1 MDHLKGLPFFKIVNL
16 SARIYYMNSTKILW
30 VDDEIELLKPHFLF
44 LKSKGYH
51 TTPCNNGQDAL
62 LLLKN
67 QTFDVVLLDEN
78 MPGLGGLETLNEI
91 KLRFPSL
98 PVIMITKNEEEKI
111 MEEAIGA
118 KISDYLIKPVNPNQ
132 ILLALKKLFEHKN
145 LIAEKTITNY
155 QQAFQK
161 ISLSLNELESHQDWS
176 DFYIKMLYWEMEL
189 EGLDDLAMLEIF
201 QNQMKEAN
209 RLFARYI
216 EKNYEDWILNNT
228 GPLMSNRIL
237 KEKLFPILKNESGKT
252 TLMLV
257 IDNLRFDQWKM
268 IAPIIE
274 NHYQN
279 EDEISYFSILPTA
292 THYARNAI
300 FSGMMPL
307 EMQKKYPQLW
317 VNENEDGGKNLKEA
331 EFLKAQ
337 LHTNGI
343 DSRFSYFK
351 ITNLKAGKE
360 LIKSLI
366 NHQKDDLVVV
376 VYNFVDMISHAKT
389 EMEIIKEL
397 SSDNKAFRSLT
408 RSWFNNSPLLEII
421 QKAKSLGFNLILTT
435 DHGTINVDQPI
446 EIKGNREISM
456 NLRYKTGQSLSF
468 PSKSVLEVNDPK
480 KIQLPAPNLN
490 SKFIFARENQYF
502 VYQNNFNHFAN
513 HFRNTFQHG
522 GISMEEMIIPFVVMR
537 PR

>member
-1 MDHLKGLPFFKIVNL
+1 MTSI
-16 SARIYYMNSTKILW
+16 KILW
-30 VDDEIELLKPHFLF
+30 VDDEIELLKSHFLF
-44 LKSKGYH
+44 LEGKGYH
-51 TTPCNNGQDAL
+51 TTACNNGQDAL
-62 LLLKN
+62 LVL
-67 QTFDVVLLDEN
+67 QDQSFDVVLLDEN

-91 KLRFPSL
+91 KLRFPNL
-98 PVIMITKNEEEKI
+98 PVVMITKNEEEKI

-145 LIAEKTITNY
+145 LIAEKTVTNY
-155 QQAFQK
+155 QQAFQR
-161 ISLSLNELESHQDWS
+161 ISLSLNELETHKDWS

-189 EGLDDLAMLEIF
+189 EGLEDLAMLEIF

-209 RLFARYI
+209 SLFAKFV
-216 EKNYEDWILNNT
+216 EKHYEDWIINES
-228 GPLMSNRIL
+228 GPLMSHQIL

-274 NHYQN
+274 NHYQK
-279 EDEISYFSILPTA
+279 EDEISYFSILPSA

-307 EMQKKYPQLW
+307 EMQKKYPELW
-317 VNENEDGGKNLKEA
+317 VNENEEGGKNLKEA
-331 EFLKAQ
+331 EFLREHLLSNEIKS
-337 LHTNGI
+337 L
-343 DSRFSYFK
+343 FSYSK
-351 ITNLKAGKE
+351 ITNLKAGRE
-360 LIKSLI
+360 LTKSLN
-366 NHQKDDLVVV
+366 NHDKDDLVVV

-397 SSDNKAFRSLT
+397 ASDNKAFRSLT
-408 RSWFNNSPLLEII
+408 LSWFNNSPLLEII
-421 QKAKSLGFNLILTT
+421 QQASKLGFNLIVTT
-435 DHGTINVDQPI
+435 DHGTINVDQPV
-446 EIKGNREISM
+446 EIKGNRELSM
-456 NLRYKTGQSLSF
+456 NLRYKTGNSLSY
-468 PSKSVLEVNDPK
+468 PYRSVMEVNDPK

-490 SKFIFARENQYF
+490 SRFIFAKEQQYF
-502 VYQNNFNHFAN
+502 VYQNNFNHYAN
-513 HFRNTFQHG
+513 HFLNTFQHG

>member
-1 MDHLKGLPFFKIVNL
+1 MAPI
-16 SARIYYMNSTKILW
+16 RILW

-44 LKSKGYH
+44 LEGKGYH
-51 TTPCNNGQDAL
+51 TTACNNGQDAL
-62 LLLKN
+62 LILQDKF
-67 QTFDVVLLDEN
+67 FDVVLLDEN

-91 KLRFPSL
+91 KLSFPNL
-98 PVIMITKNEEEKI
+98 PVIMITKNEEEQI

-132 ILLALKKLFEHKN
+132 ILLSLKKLFEHKN
-145 LIAEKTITNY
+145 LIAEKTIINY
-155 QQAFQK
+155 QQAFQR
-161 ISLSLNELESHQDWS
+161 ISLSLNELQTHKDWS

-189 EGLDDLAMLEIF
+189 EDLDDLAMLEIF

-209 RLFARYI
+209 RLFAKFI
-216 EKNYEDWILNNT
+216 ENHYENWIVNES
-228 GPLMSNRIL
+228 GPLMSHQIL
-237 KEKLFPILKNESGKT
+237 KEKLFPLLKNESGKT

-274 NHYQN
+274 NHYQV
-279 EDEISYFSILPTA
+279 EEETIYFSILPTA

-307 EMQKKYPQLW
+307 EMQKIHPDLW
-317 VNENEDGGKNLKEA
+317 VNENEEVGKNLNEA
-331 EFLKAQ
+331 KFLKAQ
-337 LHTNGI
+337 LDRNGI
-343 DSRFSYFK
+343 KSQFSYSK
-351 ITNLKAGKE
+351 ITNLKAGRE
-360 LIKSLI
+360 LAQSL
-366 NHQKDDLVVV
+366 NNQKKGDLVVV

-397 SSDNKAFRSLT
+397 ASDNKAFRSLT
-408 RSWFNNSPLLEII
+408 LSWFKNSPLLEII
-421 QKAKSLGFNLILTT
+421 QQARKFGFNLIITT
-435 DHGTINVDQPI
+435 DHGTINVDQSLKI
-446 EIKGNREISM
+446 RGKREM
-456 NLRYKTGQSLSF
+456 NTNLRYKTGQSLSY
-468 PSKSVLEVNDPK
+468 PAKSVMEVNDPK
-480 KIQLPAPNLN
+480 VLQLPSSHIN
-490 SKFIFARENQYF
+490 SKFIFAREQQYF
-502 VYQNNFNHFAN
+502 VYQNNFSYYSN

>member
-1 MDHLKGLPFFKIVNL
+1 MTPIN
-16 SARIYYMNSTKILW
+16 ILW

-44 LKSKGYH
+44 LEGKGYH
-51 TTPCNNGQDAL
+51 TTACNNGQDAL
-62 LLLKN
+62 LILQDKS
-67 QTFDVVLLDEN
+67 FDVVLLDEN

-91 KLRFPSL
+91 KLSSPNL
-98 PVIMITKNEEEKI
+98 PVIMITKNEEEQI

-145 LIAEKTITNY
+145 LIAEKTIINY
-155 QQAFQK
+155 QQAFQR
-161 ISLSLNELESHQDWS
+161 ISLSLNELQTHKDWS

-189 EGLDDLAMLEIF
+189 EDLDDLALLEIF

-209 RLFARYI
+209 RLFAKFI
-216 EKNYEDWILNNT
+216 ENHYEDWIVNES
-228 GPLMSNRIL
+228 GPLMSHQIL
-237 KEKLFPILKNESGKT
+237 KEKLFPLLKNEYGKT

-257 IDNLRFDQWKM
+257 IDNLRFDQWKA

-274 NHYQN
+274 NHYQK
-279 EDEISYFSILPTA
+279 EEETTYFSILPTS

-307 EMQKKYPQLW
+307 EMQKTHPDLW
-317 VNENEDGGKNLKEA
+317 VNENEEGGKNLNEA

-337 LHTNGI
+337 LDRNGI
-343 DSRFSYFK
+343 KSQFSYSK
-351 ITNLKAGKE
+351 ITNLKDGREMAQ
-360 LIKSLI
+360 SL
-366 NHQKDDLVVV
+366 NNQKKGDLVVV

-397 SSDNKAFRSLT
+397 APDNKAFRSLT
-408 RSWFNNSPLLEII
+408 LSWFKNSPLLEII
-421 QKAKSLGFNLILTT
+421 QQARKLGFNLVVTT
-435 DHGTINVDQPI
+435 DHGTINVDQSLKI
-446 EIKGNREISM
+446 IGKREIST
-456 NLRYKTGQSLSF
+456 NLRYKAGQSLSY
-468 PSKSVLEVNDPK
+468 PPKSVMEVNDPK
-480 KIQLPAPNLN
+480 ALQLPSSHIN
-490 SKFIFARENQYF
+490 SKFIFAREQQYF
-502 VYQNNFNHFAN
+502 VYQNNFYHYAN